1 MRCYC
6 ALVKALPEDEM
17 VSPTYC
23 HCSKAF
29 VRTLW
34 EAILGRPVAVEPVSS
49 ALSGASE
56 CEFEIKVSQ

>member
-1 MRCYC
+1 MSR
-6 ALVKALPEDEM
+6 
-17 VSPTYC
+17 TYC

-34 EAILGRPVAVEPVSS
+34 EAVLGRPVAVELVSS

-56 CEFEIKVSQ
+56 CEFEIRTS